1 MSLVV
6 SYCASH
12 SPDYSKQPSL
22 DQCFISYLLPVLCAF
37 SKRRDGFVLPPCST
51 NHLSFLPLICQSIG
65 WPIDPTHGFTQ
76 LPFNTSFYHIQKPY
90 NLRETDR
97 YSFFSGIHK
106 LRVYSTDKP
115 LSKNSPTKPRTEI
128 IISVEH

>member
-1 MSLVV
+1 VLHTLPTIQNNLHLIS
-6 SYCASH
+6 ASFHISFLFSVH
-12 SPDYSKQPSL
+12 SRKEEMASFSHL
-22 DQCFISYLLPVLCAF
+22 ALPI
-37 SKRRDGFVLPPCST
+37 T
-51 NHLSFLPLICQSIG
+51 ISFLPLICQSIG

-90 NLRETDR
+90 NLPETDR

-106 LRVYSTDKP
+106 LWVYSTDEP